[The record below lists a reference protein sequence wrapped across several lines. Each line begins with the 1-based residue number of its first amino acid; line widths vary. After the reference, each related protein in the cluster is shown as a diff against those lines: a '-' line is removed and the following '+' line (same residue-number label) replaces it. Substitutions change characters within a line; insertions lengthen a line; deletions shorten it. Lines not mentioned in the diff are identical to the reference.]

1 MPSIDFQVGVF
12 LGNFKIPERIDK
24 YMLQNIKIGRFLGEM
39 GAIEKTGE
47 KLGDL
52 LSNVRERLPDF
63 TFARL
68 FIQEYAAVLTYKYS
82 STEG

>member
-1 MPSIDFQVGVF
+1 M
-12 LGNFKIPERIDK
+12 
-24 YMLQNIKIGRFLGEM
+24 FLGEM

-82 STEG
+82 STEGQVLEYRHRSTAVPN

>member
-1 MPSIDFQVGVF
+1 M
-12 LGNFKIPERIDK
+12 
-24 YMLQNIKIGRFLGEM
+24 FLGEM
-39 GAIEKTGE
+39 GATEKTGE

>member
-1 MPSIDFQVGVF
+1 M
-12 LGNFKIPERIDK
+12 
-24 YMLQNIKIGRFLGEM
+24 FLGEM

-52 LSNVRERLPDF
+52 LLNVRERLPDF

-68 FIQEYAAVLTYKYS
+68 FIQE
-82 STEG
+82 